1 MEDIQK
7 KITNCFLCGKRTKLV
22 KNSMQIGK
30 TSFVVIGESPAKD
43 GWIQSKKAFY
53 NSAGKLQGTG
63 RVLSKLLSDIGLSL
77 SDIYF
82 TECCKCIIEDRK
94 DLEICSKNCLP
105 ILIEQLNSIPCDVI
119 VTMGMHPTQAI
130 LNTKI
135 KKFADYVGQI
145 YEISLG
151 KKRYKVI
158 PIYHP
163 SPLNPKGYK
172 DNVAIFNTIKENSV
186 LN

>member
-1 MEDIQK
+1 M
-7 KITNCFLCGKRTKLV
+7 
-22 KNSMQIGK
+22 
-30 TSFVVIGESPAKD
+30 
-43 GWIQSKKAFY
+43 
-53 NSAGKLQGTG
+53 
-63 RVLSKLLSDIGLSL
+63 
-77 SDIYF
+77 
-82 TECCKCIIEDRK
+82 
-94 DLEICSKNCLP
+94 P

-130 LNTKI
+130 LKTKI

-151 KKRYKVI
+151 EKRYKVI

-172 DNVAIFNTIKENSV
+172 DNVTIFNTIKENS
-186 LN
+186 NFN